1 MAVGRRVGWLSLVVL
16 LGCEGAIGGSDGPVG
31 SNPFSGPGEG
41 AAGVTAVTGAQGM
54 HRLNRTEYRNTVRDL
69 LGTQLDPAANFP
81 ADDVSLGF
89 DNIAQVLTVSP
100 LQFELYE
107 QAAQALAEEALNT
120 GIRESVVFCDPNDQ
134 GCRADIFREFA
145 GRAWR
150 RPATDEE
157 VARLEGLFDV
167 ALNEGEGVE
176 QGLELGIRGILLS
189 PHFIYRPELDDDPS
203 STESRPLNDY
213 ELASRLS
220 YFLWSSMPDEALFEA
235 AANGTLRDN
244 EGLRAEVDR
253 MLNDPKARALVDNFA
268 GQWLR
273 IRSLQDHVPDY
284 ATFPQWDSG
293 LRDAMRLEAEL
304 FFDEFLSGQAAMN
317 EFLLTDFTF
326 LNDRLAAHYGLPFD
340 LGSEHQRVS
349 LDEGDP
355 RFGLLTLGSTLT
367 VTSTPIRTS
376 PVKRGVWILEQL
388 LCTEPPPPPPGVE
401 GLPEGDMSS
410 GSLRDQLERH
420 RADPTCASC
429 HNLMDPLGLGLEH
442 YDAIGAYRTE
452 DDGFTIDAS
461 GQLIGGETFSNA
473 REMAALIQDD
483 ERFDVCVVEKLFT
496 YALGRPVAT
505 TEHPFV
511 EAMARA
517 FAQSGSELPELIKL
531 IVTSE
536 SFRTHRG
543 TMEASP

>member
-1 MAVGRRVGWLSLVVL
+1 MVHWARAGCLWFVVL
-16 LGCEGAIGGSDGPVG
+16 FGCDGAIGGAGDAGGSD
-31 SNPFSGPGEG
+31 PFSGPGANEVG
-41 AAGVTAVTGAQGM
+41 ATGAQVM
-54 HRLNRTEYRNTVRDL
+54 ARLNQTEYRNTVRDL
-69 LGTQLDPAANFP
+69 LGTQLDPSANFP

-107 QAAQALAEEALNT
+107 QAAQELAEEVLTT
-120 GIRESVVFCDPNDQ
+120 GIRDTIVFCDPNDQ
-134 GCRADIFREFA
+134 GCRDDVFRDLA
-145 GRAWR
+145 SRAWR

-157 VARLEGLFDV
+157 VARLQGLVDV

-176 QGLELGIRGILLS
+176 QGLELAIHGILLS

-203 STESRPLNDY
+203 STEPRALNDY

-220 YFLWSSMPDEALFEA
+220 YFLWSSMPDDALFEA
-235 AANGTLRDN
+235 AANGALRDDA
-244 EGLRAEVDR
+244 GLRAEVDR
-253 MLNDPKARALVDNFA
+253 MLLDPKAQALVENFA

-284 ATFPQWDSG
+284 AAFPEWDNA
-293 LRDAMRLEAEL
+293 LRDAMSQEAKL
-304 FFDEFLSGQAAMN
+304 FFGEFLSGNAAMD

-340 LGSEHQRVS
+340 LGSQLQRVD
-349 LDEGDP
+349 LEETDP
-355 RFGLLTLGSTLT
+355 RFGFLTLGSLLT

-388 LCTEPPPPPPGVE
+388 LCSEPPPPPPGVE
-401 GLPEGDMSS
+401 GLPEDDMSS
-410 GSLRDQLERH
+410 GSLREQLERH

-442 YDAIGAYRTE
+442 YDAIGSYRTE
-452 DDGFTIDAS
+452 DSGFPIDAS
-461 GQLIGGETFSNA
+461 GQLIDGQSFTNA
-473 REMAALIQDD
+473 REMAALIQQDQ
-483 ERFDVCVVEKLFT
+483 RFDLCVVEKMFT
-496 YALGRPVAT
+496 YALGRPAAT
-505 TEHPFV
+505 TEHPFI
-511 EAMARA
+511 EAIAQA
-517 FAQSGSELPELIKL
+517 FAQSSSELPELIKL

-536 SFRTHRG
+536 PFRTRRG
-543 TMEASP
+543 TMEETP